1 MSIVENVARVH
12 GRIISAAHRSARNPD
27 DIELMAVTKTV
38 SADRIRQAYAAG
50 IRLFGENR
58 VQEFESKRSA
68 LADLADAHWNMI
80 GHLQTN
86 KATKAAEL
94 FSAVESVDSVRVAQ
108 KLNSTAQQLG
118 KQLAVLI
125 EINIGGES
133 AKSGLASDSQELN
146 DLLSEAPTLT
156 ALAIGGLMTV
166 PPFYDDPEQSRPF
179 FRRMRE
185 LATSI
190 RNRNLPNISMD
201 TLSMGMSHDFEI
213 AVDEGSTR
221 VRLGTAIF
229 GERTLVR
236 SKA

>member
-1 MSIVENVARVH
+1 MPIAENVSRARD
-12 GRIISAAHRSARNPD
+12 RIISAAHRPGRNPR

-38 SADRIRQAYAAG
+38 PPDRIREAYKAG

-68 LADLADAHWNMI
+68 LADMPAAHWSMI

-86 KATKAAEL
+86 KSTKAAEL
-94 FSAVESVDSVRVAQ
+94 FNAVESVDSLRLAER
-108 KLNSTAQQLG
+108 LNSAAQQLG
-118 KQLAVLI
+118 KRLSILI

-133 AKSGLASDSQELN
+133 AKSGLAPDSKELD
-146 DLLSEAPTLT
+146 DLLLEAPN
-156 ALAIGGLMTV
+156 LAFLEFGGLMTV
-166 PPFYDDPEQSRPF
+166 PPFHDDPEQSRPF

-185 LATSI
+185 LAAKL
-190 RNRNLPNISMD
+190 RDRKLANVGMD

-213 AVDEGSTR
+213 AVEEGSTR

-229 GERTLVR
+229 GERPAIR
-236 SKA
+236 STA